1 MQNSMCLIDFRF
13 RILMEKVKK
22 LIEYFKINDSNI
34 YYEIFDDYIN
44 NYAPKPAEKEKTTEK
59 NDD

>member
-1 MQNSMCLIDFRF
+1 
-13 RILMEKVKK
+13 MEKVKK
-22 LIEYFKINDSNI
+22 LIEYFKINDANI
-34 YYEIFDDYIN
+34 YYGIFDDYIS